1 MVLRYSPES
10 SDINL
15 MRYLAVDNRIKDT
28 NKFFFTSSME
38 SFISAAG
45 ILYLMPEN
53 ILDEFKVVMKVILDK
68 MKSGNIT
75 KQEIVNEL
83 DNFIILAKEMYI
95 DYILNNPYFKL
106 ENYPP
111 YQEAKTKRDKLKNNT
126 KFEDL
131 DAADIIDKMKTIRD
145 FWFEDLSPKLNSFST
160 LPVETKR
167 DIIAGNNKIP
177 YLTEILVKLDLV
189 SDKAEESAKKRSEIY
204 ALFDP
209 ILQTI
214 STFQDVSLNL
224 KNTKGMTLS
233 DIPKVLSETQDKYD
247 EIETK
252 MIKLE
257 KIKEKLIEKF
267 EKINNEKKNVTV
279 DDIVKK
285 FAETNEY
292 LNYKLQ

>member
-1 MVLRYSPES
+1 
-10 SDINL
+10 
-15 MRYLAVDNRIKDT
+15 
-28 NKFFFTSSME
+28 
-38 SFISAAG
+38 
-45 ILYLMPEN
+45 
-53 ILDEFKVVMKVILDK
+53 
-68 MKSGNIT
+68 
-75 KQEIVNEL
+75 
-83 DNFIILAKEMYI
+83 
-95 DYILNNPYFKL
+95 
-106 ENYPP
+106 
-111 YQEAKTKRDKLKNNT
+111 
-126 KFEDL
+126 
-131 DAADIIDKMKTIRD
+131 
-145 FWFEDLSPKLNSFST
+145 LNSFVG
-160 LPVETKR
+160 LPIETKR

-177 YLTEILVKLDLV
+177 LLTEILVKLDLV
-189 SDKAEESAKKRSEIY
+189 SDKSEELVKKRSEIY

-214 STFQDVSLNL
+214 STFLDVSLNL

-247 EIETK
+247 EIEDK

-267 EKINNEKKNVTV
+267 EKINDEKKNVTI